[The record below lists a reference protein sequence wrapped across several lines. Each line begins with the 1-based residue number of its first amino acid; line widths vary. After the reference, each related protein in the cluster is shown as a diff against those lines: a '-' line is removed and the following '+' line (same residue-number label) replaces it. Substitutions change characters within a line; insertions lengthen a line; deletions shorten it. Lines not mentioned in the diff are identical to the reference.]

1 LAEKGSEL
9 MSDYDL
15 AVAYR
20 IYPGVS
26 KVPPVFSQ
34 DKYKLSEL
42 CLKSFKDSLV
52 DLKTKMYVLLDNCP
66 PEYQQLFEKY
76 FQSSDIEF
84 IHLDGVGNQA
94 TFDLQIKT
102 LLKQEDSERVYFAED
117 DYFYLPGQFKEM
129 IDFMDENSDADFL
142 STYDHRDYYTHPLHR
157 HAYEKRTTTTRLWR
171 TANSTCLTFLTTKK
185 ILKEARSILETYT
198 RGNYD
203 SSMWL
208 ALTKYQI
215 NPINMRKSN
224 EMKKIIFRVWRDSW
238 RQIIAG
244 KRFKLWTPLPSIST
258 HMENNSIAP
267 GIDWKKIMAL
277 ESLIIDP
284 NWDEGDFKFL
294 DDIKE

>member
-1 LAEKGSEL
+1 

-42 CLKSFKDSLV
+42 CLKSFKDSLG

-66 PEYQQLFEKY
+66 PEYQKLFKKY
-76 FQSSDIEF
+76 FKSPDLEF

-129 IDFMDENSDADFL
+129 IEFMDDNEDADFL
-142 STYDHRDYYTHPLHR
+142 SAYDHLDYHTHPLHQ
-157 HAYEKRTTTTRLWR
+157 HSYETRASSTRQWR

-185 ILKEARSILETYT
+185 ILQETRSVLETYT
-198 RGNYD
+198 MGNYD

-215 NPINMRKSN
+215 NPLNMRRSN
-224 EMKKIIFRVWRDSW
+224 EMKKIIFRVWRDTW
-238 RQIIAG
+238 RQIITG
-244 KRFKLWTPLPSIST
+244 KRFKLWTPIPTIAT
-258 HMENNSIAP
+258 HMENNCIAP
-267 GIDWKKIMAL
+267 GMVWKKIMGPEAL
-277 ESLIIDP
+277 KIDP
-284 NWDEGDFKFL
+284 DWDESDFKFIE
-294 DDIKE
+294 DINE